1 MLKSYVPGKIQEEFI
16 MMNTG
21 LVVIANMT
29 EAEIKNFDSVLEA
42 AIKASECFNETVRN
56 EFVNFAIDYE
66 TSNMLSTFF
75 ITAFLKSVKNR
86 NETGIACHLEKF
98 DEELQNID
106 SICEA
111 NPELFTNNYKLMSV
125 LMQFHTAMNELARA
139 LGMN

>member
-1 MLKSYVPGKIQEEFI
+1 
-16 MMNTG
+16 MNTFEMT
-21 LVVIANMT
+21 IANMT
-29 EAEIKNFDSVLEA
+29 STEISNFEVILDN
-42 AIKASECFNETVRN
+42 AIKASEEFNEVVRN
-56 EFVNFAIDYE
+56 EFVNFNIDFD
-66 TSNMLSTFF
+66 TTNNLSTFF
-75 ITAFLKSVKNR
+75 VTAFLKAVKEKS
-86 NETGIACHLEKF
+86 ETGIACHLEKF

>member
-1 MLKSYVPGKIQEEFI
+1 
-16 MMNTG
+16 MNTG

>member
-1 MLKSYVPGKIQEEFI
+1 
-16 MMNTG
+16 MMNTFEMT
-21 LVVIANMT
+21 IANMT
-29 EAEIKNFDSVLEA
+29 STEISNFEVILDN
-42 AIKASECFNETVRN
+42 AIKASEEFNEVVRN
-56 EFVNFAIDYE
+56 EFVNFNIDFD
-66 TSNMLSTFF
+66 TTNNLSTFF
-75 ITAFLKSVKNR
+75 VTAFLKAVKEKS
-86 NETGIACHLEKF
+86 ETGIACHLEKF

>member
-1 MLKSYVPGKIQEEFI
+1 

-75 ITAFLKSVKNR
+75 VTAFLKSVKNR

>member
-1 MLKSYVPGKIQEEFI
+1 
-16 MMNTG
+16 MNTFEMT
-21 LVVIANMT
+21 IANMT
-29 EAEIKNFDSVLEA
+29 STEISNFEVILDN
-42 AIKASECFNETVRN
+42 AIKTSEEFNEVVRN
-56 EFVNFAIDYE
+56 EFVNFNIDFD
-66 TSNMLSTFF
+66 TTKMLSTFF

>member
-1 MLKSYVPGKIQEEFI
+1 
-16 MMNTG
+16 MNNFELIIT
-21 LVVIANMT
+21 NMT
-29 EAEIKNFDSVLEA
+29 STEISNFEVILDN
-42 AIKASECFNETVRN
+42 AIKASEEFNEVVRN
-56 EFVNFAIDYE
+56 EFVNFNVDFD
-66 TSNMLSTFF
+66 TTKMLSTFF

>member
-1 MLKSYVPGKIQEEFI
+1 
-16 MMNTG
+16 MNTFEMT
-21 LVVIANMT
+21 IANMT
-29 EAEIKNFDSVLEA
+29 TFELECFEVILDN
-42 AIKASECFNETVRN
+42 AIEASEEFNEVVRN
-56 EFVNFAIDYE
+56 EFVNFNVDFD
-66 TSNMLSTFF
+66 TTKMLSTFF

>member
-1 MLKSYVPGKIQEEFI
+1 
-16 MMNTG
+16 MMNMTG
-21 LVVIANMT
+21 FEMVITNMT
-29 EAEIKNFDSVLEA
+29 ATELKCFNTILDN
-42 AIKASECFNETVRN
+42 AIKASEEFNEVVRN
-56 EFVNFAIDYE
+56 EFVNFNIDFD
-66 TSNMLSTFF
+66 TTNNLSTFF
-75 ITAFLKSVKNR
+75 VTAFLKAVKEKS
-86 NETGIACHLEKF
+86 ETGIACHLEKF

>member
-1 MLKSYVPGKIQEEFI
+1 
-16 MMNTG
+16 MMNTFEMT
-21 LVVIANMT
+21 IANMT
-29 EAEIKNFDSVLEA
+29 STEISHFEVILDN
-42 AIKASECFNETVRN
+42 AIKASEEFNEVVRN
-56 EFVNFAIDYE
+56 EFVNFNIDFD
-66 TSNMLSTFF
+66 TTNNLSTFF
-75 ITAFLKSVKNR
+75 VTAFLKAVKEKS
-86 NETGIACHLEKF
+86 ETGIACHLEKF

>member
-1 MLKSYVPGKIQEEFI
+1 
-16 MMNTG
+16 MNTFEMT
-21 LVVIANMT
+21 IANMT
-29 EAEIKNFDSVLEA
+29 STEISNFEVILDN
-42 AIKASECFNETVRN
+42 AIKTSEEFNEVVRN
-56 EFVNFAIDYE
+56 EFVNFNVDFD
-66 TSNMLSTFF
+66 TTKMLSTFF

>member
-1 MLKSYVPGKIQEEFI
+1 
-16 MMNTG
+16 MNNFELIIT
-21 LVVIANMT
+21 NMT
-29 EAEIKNFDSVLEA
+29 STEISNFEVILDN
-42 AIKASECFNETVRN
+42 AIKASEEFNEVVRN
-56 EFVNFAIDYE
+56 EFVNFNVDFD
-66 TSNMLSTFF
+66 TTKMLSTFF
-75 ITAFLKSVKNR
+75 VTAFLKSVKNR

>member
-1 MLKSYVPGKIQEEFI
+1 MLKSYVPVKIQEEFI
-16 MMNTG
+16 MMNTFEMT
-21 LVVIANMT
+21 IANMT
-29 EAEIKNFDSVLEA
+29 STEISNFEVILDN
-42 AIKASECFNETVRN
+42 AIKASEEFNEVVRN
-56 EFVNFAIDYE
+56 EFVNFNIDFD
-66 TSNMLSTFF
+66 TTNNLSTFF
-75 ITAFLKSVKNR
+75 VTAFLKAVKEKS
-86 NETGIACHLEKF
+86 ETGIACHLEKF

>member
-16 MMNTG
+16 MMNTFEMTT
-21 LVVIANMT
+21 ANMT
-29 EAEIKNFDSVLEA
+29 TFEL
-42 AIKASECFNETVRN
+42 ECFEVILDNAIEASKEFNEAVRN
-56 EFVNFAIDYE
+56 EFVNFNIDFE
-66 TSNMLSTFF
+66 TSNKLSTFF

>member
-1 MLKSYVPGKIQEEFI
+1 MMNMTGFEMVITNMTSTELKCFNTILDNAIEASEEF
-16 MMNTG
+16 
-21 LVVIANMT
+21 
-29 EAEIKNFDSVLEA
+29 
-42 AIKASECFNETVRN
+42 NEVVRN
-56 EFVNFAIDYE
+56 EFVNFNIDFD
-66 TSNMLSTFF
+66 TTNNLSTFF
-75 ITAFLKSVKNR
+75 VTAFLKAVKEKS
-86 NETGIACHLEKF
+86 ETGIACHLDKF